1 MSLEEEQ
8 RNKEIV
14 TAFVKATNKL
24 ELDKLDD
31 MVVEDYVEHQ
41 PIPGQPPGREGLKWA
56 YKVFNEPFPDLEFD
70 FADVIAEGDLVVGR
84 GIGEAVNKG
93 SFMGIPPTNKPVKW
107 SGTRLF
113 RMKDGKLVEGWIN
126 IDMLGMM
133 QQLGV
138 VPTPPPGPPGSGDP
152 AHHRGAV
159 HARGEPRADGAVHRG
174 GLEQGQPR
182 RRRRDL
188 PSRRRRARARRPC
201 RSVPRA

>member
-1 MSLEEEQ
+1 MQQLGLVPARPAATEPLTTSRSRRSHDAQERSHDVARRGTAEQ
-8 RNKEIV
+8 GDRHRVRQGDEQ
-14 TAFVKATNKL
+14 ARARQARRL
-24 ELDKLDD
+24 
-31 MVVEDYVEHQ
+31 VVEDYVEHQ

-56 YKVFNEPFPDLEFD
+56 YRVFNEPFPDLEFD

-138 VPTPPPGPPGSGDP
+138 DPDAAARSEPAPGARTSP
-152 AHHRGAV
+152 A
-159 HARGEPRADGAVHRG
+159 
-174 GLEQGQPR
+174 R
-182 RRRRDL
+182 RR
-188 PSRRRRARARRPC
+188 PARRTTP
-201 RSVPRA
+201 

>member
-1 MSLEEEQ
+1 
-8 RNKEIV
+8 
-14 TAFVKATNKL
+14 
-24 ELDKLDD
+24 

-41 PIPGQPPGREGLKWA
+41 PIPGQPAGREGLKWA
-56 YKVFNEPFPDLEFD
+56 YKVFNEPFPDLVFD

-84 GIGEAVNKG
+84 GIGEAVNRAA
-93 SFMGIPPTNKPVKW
+93 SWASRRPSNPVKW

-138 VPTPPPGPPGSGDP
+138 VPDAAARPAADPGAAPHRRAVDP
-152 AHHRGAV
+152 RGQ
-159 HARGEPRADGAVHRG
+159 PRADGAVHRG

-182 RRRRDL
+182 GRRRDL
-188 PSRRRRARARRPC
+188 PPAGVEPERARPC
-201 RSVPRA
+201 RSVARASSSSST